1 MKHLSLI
8 VAGLLMGI
16 TAMAQSPSKFNY
28 QAVARDAAGVV
39 VSDGTVGVK
48 VTILSG
54 SATGTEVYSETH
66 SATTNV
72 YGMLNFQIGAGTGAT
87 GDISTIDWG
96 SDAHFIKVEMDPA
109 GGSSYTV
116 SNTSELISVPYAE
129 YANSALH
136 VDDAD
141 ADSTNEVQSIML
153 TGDSLVLSIDGGTVD
168 LSGYDQSAGV
178 AANDSAIGA
187 NAADI
192 ATNATDIATNATD
205 IATNATDIATNA
217 TDIATNATDLAAHIT
232 ADMDV
237 DSTNELITD
246 MVMDG
251 DTMLQ
256 ITEDGVVHEV
266 DLSALVDDGDWVR
279 SGDTLYNMDDSLIG
293 IGTNDPITNYKLTL
307 NPGNNLGGI
316 YIDREYSGSSTYA
329 LHNYDYYGTGYRY
342 GLYNVLY
349 DGSSGA
355 IGLYQNIY
363 YMNSTE
369 YGVYNN
375 MYYGSGSSYGI
386 KNYIYKTSSSSTNWG
401 AHNYIRAVSGANY
414 GTYNNV
420 NNYYTSNYGYA
431 YGNYNYV
438 YKNSGNLGRTY
449 GTYNL
454 SYMYENY
461 GSAYGT
467 YNYAYAS
474 GYYDYAYGTFNY
486 AGGGY
491 NVNYASY
498 NSGLTYSTGG
508 YSASDRKLKKNIRN
522 YEGAISDIMQLQP
535 KVYEFDIDKYPTMG
549 LPEVEQLGL
558 VAQELEEVFPNLI
571 QETHNP
577 KLQMSERNAKEQ
589 GLDYEIITPAEY
601 GEDGE
606 LIQEAIVEA
615 GEAVDFKAVNYTA
628 LIPVLI
634 KGIQEQQAII
644 EANEAMIED
653 LKARIEAL
661 EN

>member
-8 VAGLLMGI
+8 VVAVLMGI

-28 QAVARDAAGVV
+28 QAVARDAAGVL

-141 ADSTNEVQSIML
+141 ADSTNEVQMMMMS
-153 TGDSLVLSIDGGTVD
+153 GDTLMLSIGGGSID
-168 LSGYDQSAGV
+168 MSGYDQSAGV
-178 AANDSAIGA
+178 ASNDSAITA
-187 NAADI
+187 NAA
-192 ATNATDIATNATD
+192 AAAA
-205 IATNATDIATNA
+205 A
-217 TDIATNATDLAAHIT
+217 LAAHVT
-232 ADMDV
+232 ADMDI

-246 MVMDG
+246 MMLDG

-256 ITEDGVVHEV
+256 ITEDGAVHEV
-266 DLSALVDDGDWVR
+266 DLTALVDDGDWDRVD
-279 SGDTLYNMDDSLIG
+279 DTLSNTADSLIS
-293 IGTNDPITNYKLTL
+293 IGATTPWNAEYKL
-307 NPGNNLGGI
+307 NIDPGLNLGGI
-316 YIDREYSGSSTYA
+316 AQYMYGSSSNDWLMY
-329 LHNYDYYGTGYRY
+329 NYDYLHSGWNYGISNYF
-342 GLYNVLY
+342 Y
-349 DGSSGA
+349 DGSSGGY
-355 IGLYQNIY
+355 GLNNEFYLNNSTVYGVRNLIY
-363 YMNSTE
+363 YNTSTSYGTYNYIQGTTSQSGSMYGVYNYSQGYGTYN

-375 MYYGSGSSYGI
+375 IYNYRSTGTAYAYGAYNNARKYNGNYGRSYGAYNYSYNTSSYG
-386 KNYIYKTSSSSTNWG
+386 S
-401 AHNYIRAVSGANY
+401 AY
-414 GTYNNV
+414 GSYN
-420 NNYYTSNYGYA
+420 YA
-431 YGNYNYV
+431 YAA
-438 YKNSGNLGRTY
+438 
-449 GTYNL
+449 
-454 SYMYENY
+454 
-461 GSAYGT
+461 GSNDYAYGT
-467 YNYAYAS
+467 YNYA
-474 GYYDYAYGTFNY
+474 G
-486 AGGGY
+486 GGGY
-491 NVNYASY
+491 GNYAAYSA
-498 NSGLTYSTGG
+498 GLTYSTGG
-508 YSASDRKLKKNIRN
+508 FSSSDRKLKKNIRN
-522 YEGAISDIMQLQP
+522 YEGALSDIMQLQP
-535 KVYEFDIDKYPTMG
+535 RVYEFDIDKYPTMG

-571 QETHNP
+571 KEAHNP
-577 KLQMSERNAKEQ
+577 TISMTEEDAKAQ
-589 GLDYEIITPAEY
+589 GLEYKIISEAEIDAE
-601 GEDGE
+601 GNEVAP
-606 LIQEAIVEA
+606 AIVEA

-644 EANEAMIED
+644 DANETMIEE
-653 LKARIEAL
+653 LKARIETL
-661 EN
+661 ENN

>member
-8 VAGLLMGI
+8 VVAVLMGI

-141 ADSTNEVQSIML
+141 ADSTNEVQMMMMS
-153 TGDSLVLSIDGGTVD
+153 GDTLMLSIGGGSID
-168 LSGYDQSAGV
+168 MSGYDQSAGV
-178 AANDSAIGA
+178 ASNDSAITA
-187 NAADI
+187 NAA
-192 ATNATDIATNATD
+192 AAAA
-205 IATNATDIATNA
+205 A
-217 TDIATNATDLAAHIT
+217 LAAHVT
-232 ADMDV
+232 ADMDI

-246 MVMDG
+246 MMLDG

-256 ITEDGVVHEV
+256 ITEDGAVHEV
-266 DLSALVDDGDWVR
+266 DLTALVDDGDWDRVD
-279 SGDTLYNMDDSLIG
+279 DTLSNTADSLIS
-293 IGTNDPITNYKLTL
+293 IGATTPWNAEYKL
-307 NPGNNLGGI
+307 NIDPGLNLGGI
-316 YIDREYSGSSTYA
+316 AQYMYGSSSNDWLMY
-329 LHNYDYYGTGYRY
+329 NYDYLHSGWNYGISNYF
-342 GLYNVLY
+342 Y
-349 DGSSGA
+349 DGSSGGY
-355 IGLYQNIY
+355 GLNNEFYLNNSTVYGVRNLIY
-363 YMNSTE
+363 YNTSTSYGTYNYIQGTTSQSGSMYGVYNYSQGYGTYN

-375 MYYGSGSSYGI
+375 IYNYRSTGTAYAYGAYNNARKYNGNYGRSYGAYNYSYNTSSYG
-386 KNYIYKTSSSSTNWG
+386 S
-401 AHNYIRAVSGANY
+401 AY
-414 GTYNNV
+414 GSYN
-420 NNYYTSNYGYA
+420 YA
-431 YGNYNYV
+431 YAA
-438 YKNSGNLGRTY
+438 
-449 GTYNL
+449 
-454 SYMYENY
+454 
-461 GSAYGT
+461 GSNDYAYGT
-467 YNYAYAS
+467 YNYA
-474 GYYDYAYGTFNY
+474 G
-486 AGGGY
+486 GGGY
-491 NVNYASY
+491 GNYAAYSA
-498 NSGLTYSTGG
+498 GLTYSTGG
-508 YSASDRKLKKNIRN
+508 FSSSDRKLKKNIRN
-522 YEGAISDIMQLQP
+522 YEGALSDIMQLQP
-535 KVYEFDIDKYPTMG
+535 RVYEFDIDKYPTMG

-571 QETHNP
+571 KEAHNP
-577 KLQMSERNAKEQ
+577 TISMTEEDAKAQ
-589 GLDYEIITPAEY
+589 GLEYKIISEAEIDEEGNEVAPAM
-601 GEDGE
+601 
-606 LIQEAIVEA
+606 VEA

-644 EANEAMIED
+644 DANETMIEE
-653 LKARIEAL
+653 LKARIETL
-661 EN
+661 ENN

>member
-8 VAGLLMGI
+8 VVAVLMGI

-28 QAVARDAAGVV
+28 QAVARDAAGVL

-141 ADSTNEVQSIML
+141 ADSTNEVQMMMMS
-153 TGDSLVLSIDGGTVD
+153 GDTLMLSIGGGSID
-168 LSGYDQSAGV
+168 MSGYDQSAGV
-178 AANDSAIGA
+178 ASNDSAITA
-187 NAADI
+187 NAA
-192 ATNATDIATNATD
+192 AAAA
-205 IATNATDIATNA
+205 A
-217 TDIATNATDLAAHIT
+217 LAAHVT
-232 ADMDV
+232 ADMDI

-246 MVMDG
+246 MMLDG

-256 ITEDGVVHEV
+256 ITEDGAVHEV
-266 DLSALVDDGDWVR
+266 DLTALVDDGDWDRVD
-279 SGDTLYNMDDSLIG
+279 DTLSNTADSLIS
-293 IGTNDPITNYKLTL
+293 IGATTPWNAEYKL
-307 NPGNNLGGI
+307 NIDPGLNLGGI
-316 YIDREYSGSSTYA
+316 AQYMYGSSSNDWLMY
-329 LHNYDYYGTGYRY
+329 NYDYLHSGWNYGISNYF
-342 GLYNVLY
+342 Y
-349 DGSSGA
+349 DGSSGGY
-355 IGLYQNIY
+355 GLNNEFYLNNSTVYGVRNLIY
-363 YMNSTE
+363 YNTSTSYGTYNYIQGTTSQSGSMYGVYNYSQGYGTYN

-375 MYYGSGSSYGI
+375 IYNYRSTGTAYAYGAYNNARKYNGNYGRSYGAYNYSYNTSSYG
-386 KNYIYKTSSSSTNWG
+386 S
-401 AHNYIRAVSGANY
+401 AY
-414 GTYNNV
+414 GSYN
-420 NNYYTSNYGYA
+420 YA
-431 YGNYNYV
+431 YAA
-438 YKNSGNLGRTY
+438 
-449 GTYNL
+449 
-454 SYMYENY
+454 
-461 GSAYGT
+461 GSNDYAYGT
-467 YNYAYAS
+467 YNYA
-474 GYYDYAYGTFNY
+474 G
-486 AGGGY
+486 GGGY
-491 NVNYASY
+491 GNYAAYSA
-498 NSGLTYSTGG
+498 GLTYSTGG
-508 YSASDRKLKKNIRN
+508 FSSSDRKLKKNIRN
-522 YEGAISDIMQLQP
+522 YEGALSDIMQLQP
-535 KVYEFDIDKYPTMG
+535 RVYEFDIDKYPTMG

-571 QETHNP
+571 KEAHNP
-577 KLQMSERNAKEQ
+577 TISMTEEDAKAQ
-589 GLDYEIITPAEY
+589 GLEYKIISEAEIDEEGNEVAPAM
-601 GEDGE
+601 
-606 LIQEAIVEA
+606 VEA

-644 EANEAMIED
+644 DANETMIEE
-653 LKARIEAL
+653 LKARIETL
-661 EN
+661 ENN

>member
-8 VAGLLMGI
+8 VVAVLMGI

-28 QAVARDAAGVV
+28 QAVARDAAGVL

-141 ADSTNEVQSIML
+141 ADSTNEVQMMMMS
-153 TGDSLVLSIDGGTVD
+153 GDTLMLSIGGGSID
-168 LSGYDQSAGV
+168 MSGYDQSAGV
-178 AANDSAIGA
+178 ASNDSAITA
-187 NAADI
+187 NAA
-192 ATNATDIATNATD
+192 AAAA
-205 IATNATDIATNA
+205 A
-217 TDIATNATDLAAHIT
+217 LAAHVT
-232 ADMDV
+232 ADMDI

-246 MVMDG
+246 MMLDG

-256 ITEDGVVHEV
+256 ITEDGAVHEV
-266 DLSALVDDGDWVR
+266 DLTALVDDGDWDRVD
-279 SGDTLYNMDDSLIG
+279 DTLSNTADSLIS
-293 IGTNDPITNYKLTL
+293 IGATTPWNAEYKL
-307 NPGNNLGGI
+307 NIDPGLNLGGI
-316 YIDREYSGSSTYA
+316 AQYMYGSSSNDWLMY
-329 LHNYDYYGTGYRY
+329 NYDYLHSGWNYGISNYF
-342 GLYNVLY
+342 Y
-349 DGSSGA
+349 DGSSGGY
-355 IGLYQNIY
+355 GLNNEFYLNNSTVYGVRNLIY
-363 YMNSTE
+363 YNTSTSYGTYNYIQGTTSQSGSMYGVYNYSQGYGTYN

-375 MYYGSGSSYGI
+375 IYNYRSTGTAYAYGAYNSARKYNGNYGRSYGAYNYSYNTSSYG
-386 KNYIYKTSSSSTNWG
+386 S
-401 AHNYIRAVSGANY
+401 AY
-414 GTYNNV
+414 GSYN
-420 NNYYTSNYGYA
+420 YA
-431 YGNYNYV
+431 YAA
-438 YKNSGNLGRTY
+438 
-449 GTYNL
+449 
-454 SYMYENY
+454 
-461 GSAYGT
+461 GSNDYAYGT
-467 YNYAYAS
+467 YNYA
-474 GYYDYAYGTFNY
+474 G
-486 AGGGY
+486 GGGY
-491 NVNYASY
+491 GNYAAYSA
-498 NSGLTYSTGG
+498 GLTYSTGG
-508 YSASDRKLKKNIRN
+508 FSSSDRKLKKNIRN
-522 YEGAISDIMQLQP
+522 YEGALSDIMQLQP
-535 KVYEFDIDKYPTMG
+535 RVYEFDIDKYPTMG

-571 QETHNP
+571 KEAHNP
-577 KLQMSERNAKEQ
+577 TISMTEEDAKAQ
-589 GLDYEIITPAEY
+589 GLEYKIISEAEIDEEGNEVAPAM
-601 GEDGE
+601 
-606 LIQEAIVEA
+606 VEA

-644 EANEAMIED
+644 DANETMIEE
-653 LKARIEAL
+653 LKARIETL
-661 EN
+661 ENN

>member
-8 VAGLLMGI
+8 VAAVLMGI

-141 ADSTNEVQSIML
+141 ADSTNEVQMIMMA
-153 TGDSLVLSIDGGTVD
+153 GDTLMLSMDGGSIDM
-168 LSGYDQSAGV
+168 SGYDQSAGV
-178 AANDSAIGA
+178 ASNDSAITA
-187 NAADI
+187 NSAA
-192 ATNATDIATNATD
+192 AAAA
-205 IATNATDIATNA
+205 
-217 TDIATNATDLAAHIT
+217 LAAHVT
-232 ADMDV
+232 ADADV

-293 IGTNDPITNYKLTL
+293 IGTNDPITSYKLTL
-307 NPGNNLGGI
+307 NPGNNLGGL
-316 YIDREYSGSSTYA
+316 YIDREYSGSSAYA
-329 LHNYDYYGTGYRY
+329 LYNSDWYGTGYRY

-355 IGLYQNIY
+355 YGLYQNIY
-363 YMNSTE
+363 YMNGPEYGVRNMMYYGESSAYGLYNYIYRNSGTGYG
-369 YGVYNN
+369 YGVYNYVSGYG
-375 MYYGSGSSYGI
+375 YYQYGVNNSVY
-386 KNYIYKTSSSSTNWG
+386 NYYTSTNG
-401 AHNYIRAVSGANY
+401 YAY
-414 GTYNNV
+414 GTYNQARRYNGSYGRAYGSY
-420 NNYYTSNYGYA
+420 NYGYTSGPYGYA
-431 YGNYNYV
+431 YGAYNY
-438 YKNSGNLGRTY
+438 GF
-449 GTYNL
+449 
-454 SYMYENY
+454 
-461 GSAYGT
+461 A
-467 YNYAYAS
+467 AS
-474 GYYDYAYGTFNY
+474 SYDYAYGSYNQVYGGYYANY
-486 AGGGY
+486 A
-491 NVNYASY
+491 
-498 NSGLTYSTGG
+498 TYSAGNSYATGYW
-508 YSASDRKLKKNIRN
+508 YSSDRKLKKNIRD
-522 YEGAISDIMQLQP
+522 YQGAISDIMELKP
-535 KVYEFDIDKYPTMG
+535 RVYDFKTEDYPNMS
-549 LPEVEQLGL
+549 LPEQEQFGL
-558 VAQELEEVFPNLI
+558 IAQELEEVFPNLV
-571 QETHNP
+571 QAAHNP
-577 KLQMSERNAKEQ
+577 TSIMAEEDAKAQ
-589 GLDYEIITPAEY
+589 GVEYKVMTKAEFDEEGNEVTPTM
-601 GEDGE
+601 
-606 LIQEAIVEA
+606 VEV
-615 GEAVDFKAVNYTA
+615 GEAVDFKAVNIDG

-634 KGIQEQQAII
+634 KGIQEQQEII
-644 EANEAMIED
+644 EANQTMIEA
-653 LKARIEAL
+653 LKARIETL
-661 EN
+661 ENN

>member
-8 VAGLLMGI
+8 VAAVLMGI
-16 TAMAQSPSKFNY
+16 SAMAQSPSKFNY

-72 YGMLNFQIGAGTGAT
+72 YGMLNFQIGAGTGVT

-178 AANDSAIGA
+178 AANDSAISA
-187 NAADI
+187 
-192 ATNATDIATNATD
+192 NATDIATNATD
-205 IATNATDIATNA
+205 IATI
-217 TDIATNATDLAAHIT
+217 ATDLAAHIT

-279 SGDTLYNMDDSLIG
+279 SGDTLYNMSDSMIG
-293 IGTNDPITNYKLTL
+293 IGTNAPNSYYKLSI
-307 NPGNNLGGI
+307 NPGSQGGLYINREYQSGGEFGIWNRDMYHSGYTYGI
-316 YIDREYSGSSTYA
+316 YNYLYDGNSGA
-329 LHNYDYYGTGYRY
+329 Y
-342 GLYNVLY
+342 GLYN
-349 DGSSGA
+349 
-355 IGLYQNIY
+355 NIY

-375 MYYGSGSSYGI
+375 MYYGTGTSYGI
-386 KNYIYKTSSSSTNWG
+386 RNYIYKTSGGGYGVYNYMSNNTST
-401 AHNYIRAVSGANY
+401 SGL
-414 GTYNNV
+414 
-420 NNYYTSNYGYA
+420 
-431 YGNYNYV
+431 YGNYNQIY
-438 YKNSGNLGRTY
+438 GGGGTY
-449 GTYNL
+449 GSYNY
-454 SYMYENY
+454 SRSNNTSTGY
-461 GSAYGT
+461 SAYGSYNLGYLT
-467 YNYAYAS
+467 GTYYGTAYGSYNYAYAAKT
-474 GYYDYAYGTFNY
+474 YYDYAYGSYNY
-486 AGGGY
+486 ASGGY
-491 NVNYASY
+491 YANYASY
-498 NSGLTYSTGG
+498 SSGSTYSSSG
-508 YSASDRKLKKNIRN
+508 YTSSDRKLKKNIRS

-535 KVYEFDIDKYPTMG
+535 RIYDFDTDKYPTMG
-549 LPEVEQLGL
+549 LPEEEQLGL

-571 QETHNP
+571 KETHEP
-577 KLQMSERNAKEQ
+577 RKEMPESAAKEQ
-589 GLDYEIITPAEY
+589 GFVYEVVAPEEKDEK
-601 GEDGE
+601 GNVVR
-606 LIQEAIVEA
+606 EAIVLA
-615 GEAVDFKAVNYTA
+615 GQEVDFKAVNYTA
-628 LIPVLI
+628 LIPVLV

-644 EANEAMIED
+644 EANQTMIED
-653 LKARIEAL
+653 LKARIETL
-661 EN
+661 ENN

>member
-1 MKHLSLI
+1 
-8 VAGLLMGI
+8 MGI

-141 ADSTNEVQSIML
+141 ADSTNEVQMMMMS
-153 TGDSLVLSIDGGTVD
+153 GDTLMLSIGGGSID
-168 LSGYDQSAGV
+168 MSGYDQSAGV
-178 AANDSAIGA
+178 ASNDSAITA
-187 NAADI
+187 NAA
-192 ATNATDIATNATD
+192 AAAA
-205 IATNATDIATNA
+205 A
-217 TDIATNATDLAAHIT
+217 LAAHVT
-232 ADMDV
+232 ADMDI

-246 MVMDG
+246 MMLDG

-256 ITEDGVVHEV
+256 ITEDGAVHEV
-266 DLSALVDDGDWVR
+266 DLTALVDDGDWDRVD
-279 SGDTLYNMDDSLIG
+279 DTLSNTADSLIS
-293 IGTNDPITNYKLTL
+293 IGATTPWNAEYKL
-307 NPGNNLGGI
+307 NIDPGLNLGGI
-316 YIDREYSGSSTYA
+316 AQYMYGSSSNDWLMY
-329 LHNYDYYGTGYRY
+329 NYDYLHSGWNYGISNYF
-342 GLYNVLY
+342 Y
-349 DGSSGA
+349 DGSSGGY
-355 IGLYQNIY
+355 GLNNEFYLNNSTVYGVRNLIY
-363 YMNSTE
+363 YNTSTSYGTYNYIQGTTSQSGSMYGVYNYSQGYGTYN

-375 MYYGSGSSYGI
+375 IYNYRSTGTAYAYGAYNNARKYNGNYGRSYGAYNYSYNTSSYG
-386 KNYIYKTSSSSTNWG
+386 S
-401 AHNYIRAVSGANY
+401 AY
-414 GTYNNV
+414 GSYN
-420 NNYYTSNYGYA
+420 YA
-431 YGNYNYV
+431 YAA
-438 YKNSGNLGRTY
+438 
-449 GTYNL
+449 
-454 SYMYENY
+454 
-461 GSAYGT
+461 GSNDYAYGT
-467 YNYAYAS
+467 YNYA
-474 GYYDYAYGTFNY
+474 G
-486 AGGGY
+486 GGGY
-491 NVNYASY
+491 GNYAAYSA
-498 NSGLTYSTGG
+498 GLTYSTGG
-508 YSASDRKLKKNIRN
+508 FSSSDRKLKKNIRN
-522 YEGAISDIMQLQP
+522 YEGALSDIMQLQP
-535 KVYEFDIDKYPTMG
+535 RVYEFDIDKYPTMG

-571 QETHNP
+571 KEAHNP
-577 KLQMSERNAKEQ
+577 TISMTEEDAKAQ
-589 GLDYEIITPAEY
+589 GLEYKIISEAEIDEEGNEVAPAM
-601 GEDGE
+601 
-606 LIQEAIVEA
+606 VEA

-644 EANEAMIED
+644 DANETMIEE
-653 LKARIEAL
+653 LKARIETL
-661 EN
+661 ENN

>member
-8 VAGLLMGI
+8 VAAVLMGI

-168 LSGYDQSAGV
+168 LSGYDQSASV

-187 NAADI
+187 NAA
-192 ATNATDIATNATD
+192 D

-293 IGTNDPITNYKLTL
+293 IGTNDPITSYKLTL
-307 NPGNNLGGI
+307 NPGNNLGGL
-316 YIDREYSGSSTYA
+316 YIDREYSGSSAYA
-329 LHNYDYYGTGYRY
+329 LYNSDYYGTGYRY

-355 IGLYQNIY
+355 YGLYQNIY

-375 MYYGSGSSYGI
+375 MYYGTGTSYGI
-386 KNYIYKTSSSSTNWG
+386 RNYIYKTSGGGYGVYNYMSNNTST
-401 AHNYIRAVSGANY
+401 SGL
-414 GTYNNV
+414 
-420 NNYYTSNYGYA
+420 
-431 YGNYNYV
+431 YGNYNQIF
-438 YKNSGNLGRTY
+438 GGGTTY
-449 GTYNL
+449 GSYNY
-454 SYMYENY
+454 SRSTNTSTGY
-461 GSAYGT
+461 SAYGSYNIGYLMGT
-467 YNYAYAS
+467 YYGTAFGSYNYAYAAKT
-474 GYYDYAYGTFNY
+474 YYDYAYGSYNY
-486 AGGGY
+486 ASGGY
-491 NVNYASY
+491 YANYASY
-498 NSGLTYSTGG
+498 SSGSTYSSSG
-508 YSASDRKLKKNIRN
+508 YTSSDRKLKKNIRS

-535 KVYEFDIDKYPTMG
+535 RIYDFDTDKYPTMG
-549 LPEVEQLGL
+549 LPEEEQLGL

-571 QETHNP
+571 KETHEP
-577 KLQMSERNAKEQ
+577 RKEMPESAAKEQ
-589 GLDYEIITPAEY
+589 GFVYEVVAPEEKDEK
-601 GEDGE
+601 GNVVR
-606 LIQEAIVEA
+606 EAIVLA
-615 GEAVDFKAVNYTA
+615 GQEVDFKAVNYTA
-628 LIPVLI
+628 LIPVLV

>member
-1 MKHLSLI
+1 
-8 VAGLLMGI
+8 MGI

-205 IATNATDIATNA
+205 IATNATD
-217 TDIATNATDLAAHIT
+217 LAAHIT

-375 MYYGSGSSYGI
+375 MYYGSGTSYGMR
-386 KNYIYKTSSSSTNWG
+386 NYIYKTT
-401 AHNYIRAVSGANY
+401 
-414 GTYNNV
+414 
-420 NNYYTSNYGYA
+420 
-431 YGNYNYV
+431 
-438 YKNSGNLGRTY
+438 
-449 GTYNL
+449 
-454 SYMYENY
+454 
-461 GSAYGT
+461 
-467 YNYAYAS
+467 
-474 GYYDYAYGTFNY
+474 
-486 AGGGY
+486 GGGY
-491 NVNYASY
+491 GVY
-498 NSGLTYSTGG
+498 NNMYNGSSTSTLYGDYNQINGGGGTYGYITIADQTIPHQGITHMDLTTL
-508 YSASDRKLKKNIRN
+508 A
-522 YEGAISDIMQLQP
+522 
-535 KVYEFDIDKYPTMG
+535 T
-549 LPEVEQLGL
+549 
-558 VAQELEEVFPNLI
+558 
-571 QETHNP
+571 
-577 KLQMSERNAKEQ
+577 
-589 GLDYEIITPAEY
+589 
-601 GEDGE
+601 
-606 LIQEAIVEA
+606 
-615 GEAVDFKAVNYTA
+615 
-628 LIPVLI
+628 
-634 KGIQEQQAII
+634 
-644 EANEAMIED
+644 
-653 LKARIEAL
+653 
-661 EN
+661 